1 MASDSDHDSTTELL
15 DEFRAIIARSQK
27 DFLFTC
33 SGSLSCDNDPKA
45 SEDANPVKDP
55 VTIRWDPS
63 DASTPASQCKITFPA
78 DSESLSALIGD
89 MQQATFGLGGKDVL
103 DESYRKAL
111 KLDTTAFSTNFCPY
125 TAGIMDTVSRILVP
139 SVSENQ
145 TCIVRAELYK
155 LNIYE
160 GPSGHFRSHVDTPRS
175 SSQFGSLVVCL
186 PAAHSGGGLVVSHK
200 GKTINFDWGSATS
213 PAVQWAAFYSDC
225 EHEVLQV
232 LSGQRVTLT
241 YNLYAC
247 KTSPEPDKAVLNTP
261 LAKHLEALL
270 SNDKFMPEGGFL
282 GFHAAHA
289 YPHSS
294 RSFQA
299 NTKSAPGGVPPLK
312 GIDHVLWQTAT
323 ALGFKCFLRPVI
335 GYEAYEDGEDES
347 SIVQGIGQRLAF
359 DTLGGEVECLAD
371 ALRDDYLS
379 KSIHPED
386 VEWLNHCGRKNQEV
400 ALAYTAYGNQASTE
414 YVYSYCAI
422 LIQVQGQ
429 GSETDEDS
437 DTGMEVEPASPP
449 VISSAPFGG

>member
-1 MASDSDHDSTTELL
+1 MSSESDHDDATTELL
-15 DEFRAIIARSQK
+15 DEFRGIIARSQK
-27 DFLFTC
+27 DFLFAC
-33 SGSLSCDNDPKA
+33 SGSLSYDNAPKD

-78 DSESLSALIGD
+78 ESESLSALIGD

-175 SSQFGSLVVCL
+175 SSQFGSLVVYL
-186 PAAHSGGGLVVSHK
+186 PAAHSGGELVVRHN
-200 GKTINFDWGSATS
+200 GKTMKFDWGSATS
-213 PAVQWAAFYSDC
+213 PAVHWAAFYSDC

-261 LAKHLEALL
+261 LAKHIDVLL
-270 SNDKFMPEGGFL
+270 SNEKFMPEGGYL

-323 ALGFKCFLRPVI
+323 ALGYKCFLRPII
-335 GYEAYEDGEDES
+335 GYDSYDEDGDS
-347 SIVQGIGQRLAF
+347 STVRGIGQKLAF
-359 DTLGGEVECLAD
+359 DTLDGEVECLAD

-386 VEWLNHCGRKNQEV
+386 VEWLNDCERKNLEI

-422 LIQVQGQ
+422 LVQVRRQVP
-429 GSETDEDS
+429 ETDEDS
-437 DTGMEVEPASPP
+437 DRH
-449 VISSAPFGG
+449 GG